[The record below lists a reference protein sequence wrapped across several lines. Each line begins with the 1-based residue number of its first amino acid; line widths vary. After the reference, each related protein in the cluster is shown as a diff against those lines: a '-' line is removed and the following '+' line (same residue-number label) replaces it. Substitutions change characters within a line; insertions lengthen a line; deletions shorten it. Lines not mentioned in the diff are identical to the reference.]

1 MTGSAATRAQAKAL
15 AKAIA
20 EIGFV
25 LPGTLSERYLTCT
38 HAGCHC
44 HGDPPQLHGSYWY
57 WTRKI
62 NAKTVTKMLSPDQV
76 ADYQAW
82 FENRKRLRHL
92 IHQLEELSL
101 SVIEDDPRTPRRRRR
116 AGASTT

>member
-1 MTGSAATRAQAKAL
+1 MTENAAARAQAKAL

-44 HGDPPQLHGSYWY
+44 HGDPPQLHGPYWY
-57 WTRKI
+57 WTRKV
-62 NAKTVTKMLSPDQV
+62 NAKTVSKLLRADQV
-76 ADYQAW
+76 ADYHAW
-82 FENRKRLRHL
+82 FENRKRLRDL
-92 IHQLEELSL
+92 VHQLEELSL
-101 SVIEDDPRTPRRRRR
+101 SVIADDPRTPSRQRR
-116 AGASTT
+116 AGASST